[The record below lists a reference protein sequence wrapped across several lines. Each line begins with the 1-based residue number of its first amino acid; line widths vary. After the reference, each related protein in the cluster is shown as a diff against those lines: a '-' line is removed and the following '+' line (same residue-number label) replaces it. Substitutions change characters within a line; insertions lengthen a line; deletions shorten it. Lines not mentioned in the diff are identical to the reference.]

1 MAKKNDNTK
10 YALLALLFGVGG
22 YFIYNKWKKGKDG
35 DTPEGGATEEDVL
48 LAVEQAKQA
57 QSGRTF
63 SNYEIQI
70 MQLQA
75 WLQTGIDGIAGNKT
89 LTKLDYY
96 WANYPKVLDY
106 TKAKADNYP
115 ELRKNGYGLLSPS
128 NITQYIANLN
138 AGTSPRQNYWK
149 SKGGTNTTTT
159 STSATIARANSI
171 ISTWNSSATKSLT
184 FPKGGTYAIYRKD
197 GSGKYVKSTSWVHPN
212 QIIRAGQSQ
221 KVDTLE
227 RDWKGLLILG
237 IQPIVGTMFYIF
249 VPPSSVV
256 NA

>member
-96 WANYPKVLDY
+96 WSNVGKVLDY
-106 TKAKADNYP
+106 TKAKAENYP

-171 ISTWNSSATKSLT
+171 ISAWNNSSTKSLS
-184 FPKGGTYAIYRKD
+184 FPKGGTYVIYYKD
-197 GSGKYVKSTSWVHPN
+197 SSGKFTKSTSWVHPN
-212 QIIRAGQSQ
+212 KVVRAGQSE
-221 KVDTLE
+221 KPNTLVM
-227 RDWKGLLILG
+227 DYKGLLILG
-237 IQPIVGTMFYIF
+237 FQPIVGDTFYIF
-249 VPPSSVV
+249 VTPSSVV

>member
-1 MAKKNDNTK
+1 MAKKKDNSK

-22 YFIYNKWKKGKDG
+22 YFIYNKYKKGKDG
-35 DTPEGGATEEDVL
+35 DTPEGGATEEDVV

-57 QSGRTF
+57 QSGRSF

-128 NITQYIANLN
+128 NIAQYIANVN
-138 AGTSPRQNYWK
+138 AGVSPRQNYWK
-149 SKGGTNTTTT
+149 SKAGTNTTTT
-159 STSATIARANSI
+159 SSSATIARANSI
-171 ISTWNSSATKSLT
+171 ISTWKSSATKSLS
-184 FPKGGTYAIYRKD
+184 FPKGGTYAIYYKD
-197 GSGKYVKSTSWVHPN
+197 NSGNFTKSTSFFSSTISV
-212 QIIRAGQSQ
+212 RAGQSKQ
-221 KVDTLE
+221 PTTLE
-227 RDWKGLLILG
+227 MDYKGLLILG
-237 IQPIVGTMFYIF
+237 FQPIVGNTFYIF
-249 VPPSSVV
+249 VTPSSVT